1 MGLSLWAHVLRH
13 LCLQVMTLEAGLQ
26 NFVLTDSVYRAFTL
40 AVFLKET
47 LHNDK
52 TDAPWAILIL
62 SIMLASNVT
71 LFR

>member
-1 MGLSLWAHVLRH
+1 
-13 LCLQVMTLEAGLQ
+13 MTLGGWFAILYSHIL
-26 NFVLTDSVYRAFTL
+26 FACRAFTL